1 MSVGL
6 LNIGVTGMQ
15 QSLREMTKSA
25 DQIAGAVKTPAED
38 ITLNDISE
46 PIINLKVQ
54 SHLFDASAKVVE
66 AADTTIGALLDI
78 KA

>member
-6 LNIGVTGMQ
+6 LNIGVAGMRE
-15 QSLREMTKSA
+15 SLREMAKSA

-46 PIINLKVQ
+46 PIINLKLQ

-66 AADTTIGALLDI
+66 AADNTIGALLDI